1 MVLRKLLLRTAFA
14 AVIAAGAVGFSSS
27 ASAQAFGYQNATE
40 DPVSG
45 FVGPIPT
52 SAPPIIVASDGE
64 AHFDP
69 FGVGFD
75 ISDGIQ
81 LNADWAPDPAFA
93 AAFGPDGWQQIPD
106 TFTWVLPACN
116 STGCENADIFEPIGK
131 WYFIPGGGWN
141 PGTLGL
147 KLFEADGTL
156 SDIITVANDG
166 PTGGATITFNSGNFG
181 VPEPGTWTLMLIG
194 FGGLGVAL
202 RSRRKVATA

>member
-1 MVLRKLLLRTAFA
+1 MKPTSPEFRSR
-14 AVIAAGAVGFSSS
+14 S
-27 ASAQAFGYQNATE
+27 ASNTL
-40 DPVSG
+40 VSG
-45 FVGPIPT
+45 ILDIARLVFT
-52 SAPPIIVASDGE
+52 AIV
-64 AHFDP
+64 
-69 FGVGFD
+69 V
-75 ISDGIQ
+75 
-81 LNADWAPDPAFA
+81 APDPAFA